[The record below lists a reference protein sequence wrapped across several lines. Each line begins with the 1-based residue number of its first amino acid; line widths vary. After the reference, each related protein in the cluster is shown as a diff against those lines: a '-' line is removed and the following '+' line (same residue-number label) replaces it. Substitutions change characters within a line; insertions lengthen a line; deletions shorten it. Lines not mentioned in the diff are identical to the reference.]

1 MPQEHNTQDT
11 DWDNERVTVGRHF
24 LRDMERL
31 WSEVLKLAAVVEDAL
46 TQSIHGLC
54 DGRSE
59 LANELK
65 GRKRAVDRWE
75 VQIERECVRV
85 LALHQPVA
93 SDLRR
98 VAAILKINGDLDR
111 LCDLARHI
119 AKRVKKLTADPR
131 AFPIPQSL
139 ENLAMEALS
148 QIRDSLDA
156 LTQSDVSNARA
167 VIAADQKVDRD
178 YRAVQKLLKAEII
191 RDPERIDTWL
201 RLVNTARNL
210 ERIADHAAKIAE
222 SVIYLKQGEILRHR
236 PSNPAADTSLG
247 SFPLAQPS
255 RIEKDLPRG
264 G

>member
-1 MPQEHNTQDT
+1 MPQEHNTLDS

-24 LRDMERL
+24 LRDMEGL

-46 TQSIHGLC
+46 NQSIHGLC

-59 LANELK
+59 LASELK
-65 GRKRAVDRWE
+65 GQKRAVDRWE

-98 VAAILKINGDLDR
+98 VAAILKINGDLER

-119 AKRVKKLTADPR
+119 AKRVKKLAADPR

-156 LTQSDVSNARA
+156 LTQADVSSARA
-167 VIAADQKVDRD
+167 VIAADKRSTAIIATSRD
-178 YRAVQKLLKAEII
+178 SSRPRSFAIPTGSIPGFAWSI
-191 RDPERIDTWL
+191 P
-201 RLVNTARNL
+201 
-210 ERIADHAAKIAE
+210 HA
-222 SVIYLKQGEILRHR
+222 
-236 PSNPAADTSLG
+236 TSSG
-247 SFPLAQPS
+247 SPITPPRSPS
-255 RIEKDLPRG
+255 R
-264 G
+264 

>member
-1 MPQEHNTQDT
+1 MPQENRALDT
-11 DWDNERVTVGRHF
+11 DWDNDRVTVGRHF
-24 LRDMERL
+24 LRDMEAL

-75 VQIERECVRV
+75 VEIERECVRV

-119 AKRVKKLTADPR
+119 AKRVKKLSTDPQ

-139 ENLAMEALS
+139 ENLAIEALS

-156 LTQSDVSNARA
+156 LTQSNVSNAHA
-167 VIAADQKVDRD
+167 VIAADQRIDRN
-178 YRAVQKLLKAEII
+178 YRAVQKQLKAEII

-201 RLVNTARNL
+201 RLVSTARNL

-222 SVIYLKQGEILRHR
+222 SVIYLKHGEILRHR
-236 PSNPAADTSLG
+236 TAGPPAEKGLG
-247 SFPLAQPS
+247 SFPPT
-255 RIEKDLPRG
+255 P
-264 G
+264 

>member
-1 MPQEHNTQDT
+1 MPQENRALDT
-11 DWDNERVTVGRHF
+11 DWDNDRVTVGRH
-24 LRDMERL
+24 

-75 VQIERECVRV
+75 VEIERECVRV

-119 AKRVKKLTADPR
+119 AKRVKKLSTDPQ

-139 ENLAMEALS
+139 ENLAIEALS

-156 LTQSDVSNARA
+156 LTQSNVSNAHA
-167 VIAADQKVDRD
+167 VIAADQRIDRN
-178 YRAVQKLLKAEII
+178 YRAVQKQLKAEII
-191 RDPERIDTWL
+191 RDRERIDTWL
-201 RLVNTARNL
+201 RLVSTARNL

-222 SVIYLKQGEILRHR
+222 SVIYLKHGEILRHR
-236 PSNPAADTSLG
+236 TAGPPAEKGLG
-247 SFPLAQPS
+247 SFPPT
-255 RIEKDLPRG
+255 P
-264 G
+264 